1 MVVMVVMVMMVN
13 IVGAD
18 FNQAI
23 PFVTMLIF
31 VFELKR
37 HMRDSEFV

>member
-1 MVVMVVMVMMVN
+1 MVVMVN

-18 FNQAI
+18 FNRAMS
-23 PFVTMLIF
+23 FVTMLIF

-37 HMRDSEFV
+37 HMGYSEFV